1 MTQNHKQRARNDT
14 MKPLRILLADDSQA
28 VGSVLADQL
37 RSNGHQVAC
46 VQSGEAAVA
55 AFLDNPPELI
65 LMDIEMPGIGGLE
78 AIRRIRRIPS
88 PLRVPIII
96 ITAHTDEANLL
107 SSFMAGAD
115 DFLAKPIQPLLLDV
129 RIQAMMRLIA
139 TQRSTAA
146 MIDSVAE
153 GIIRIDRRGRIT
165 AFNKAAERIFGYGA
179 SEVLDQNVSML
190 MPPPFRDE
198 HDTYLGNYVAT
209 GQRKVIGSAR
219 EVVGL
224 RKNGEIFP
232 MSLGVSEVEAP
243 DEHFFVGIVRD
254 LSIENE
260 LRTRLRESRNFLADI
275 IENIPAATYVKNRE
289 GQYVLVNR
297 QHEVVT
303 GRPREQLLGKTD
315 ADIFPPDA
323 ARAYRQLD
331 LEVMAGNRTIE
342 AEEKLTDAHG
352 ERHFLSIKFPT
363 RDAAGNIT
371 GICGISPEITELK
384 KTQHALERLSQYDD
398 LTGLYNRRHFMSLA
412 QQEFGRSRRY
422 GTPLTLLMLD
432 IDHFKRINDTYGHP
446 AGDQVLKAIG
456 RLIHDGLR
464 GIDIAGRLGGEEFA
478 VMLPETTIGQAIMVA
493 ERLRGRIVS
502 APLSLNDGQSVAC
515 TLSIGIAMLS
525 AEADHLDRLLQQ
537 ADQALY
543 AAKERGRNRVV
554 SYVADRPA

>member
-1 MTQNHKQRARNDT
+1 

-28 VGSVLADQL
+28 VGGLMAEQL
-37 RSNGHQVAC
+37 RSNGHQVDC

-55 AFLDNPPELI
+55 AFRENPPELV

-78 AIRRIRRIPS
+78 AIRRIRRLPS
-88 PLRVPIII
+88 QVRVPIII
-96 ITAHTDEANLL
+96 ITAHTDEENLL

-129 RIQAMMRLIA
+129 RIQAMMRIIS

-146 MIDSVAE
+146 MVDNVVE
-153 GIIRIDRRGRIT
+153 GIIRIDRVGRIT
-165 AFNKAAERIFGYGA
+165 AFNKAAERIFGYTA
-179 SEVLDQNVSML
+179 EEVLDQNVKML
-190 MPPPFRDE
+190 MPSPYREE
-198 HDTYLGNYVAT
+198 HDTYIGNYVAT
-209 GQRKVIGSAR
+209 GQRKVIGAGR
-219 EVVGL
+219 KVVGQ

-254 LSIENE
+254 LSVENE
-260 LRTRLRESRNFLADI
+260 LRSRLRESRNFLAEI

-289 GQYVLVNR
+289 GEYLLVNR

-303 GRPREQLLGKTD
+303 GLTRDQLLGKTD
-315 ADIFPPDA
+315 AEIFPSEA
-323 ARAYRQLD
+323 AAAYRQLD
-331 LEVMAGNRTIE
+331 LDVMAGNRTIE
-342 AEEKLTDAHG
+342 AEEKLTDARG

-363 RDAAGNIT
+363 RDAAGTVT

-384 KTQHALERLSQYDD
+384 KTQHELERLSQYDD

-412 QQEFGRSRRY
+412 HQEFGRSRRY
-422 GTPLTLLMLD
+422 GNPLTTLMLD
-432 IDHFKRINDTYGHP
+432 VDHFKRINDTYGHP
-446 AGDQVLKAIG
+446 VGDQVLKALG
-456 RLIHDGLR
+456 RQILDGLR

-478 VMLPETTIGQAIMVA
+478 VMLPETSIGQAIMVA
-493 ERLRGRIVS
+493 ERLRSQIVS
-502 APLSLNDGQSVAC
+502 APVTLADGQCVAY
-515 TLSIGIAMLS
+515 TLSIGIAVLT
-525 AEADHLDRLLQQ
+525 AEHEGLDHLLQQ

-554 SYVADRPA
+554 SYAADRPA